1 MMVWWPLGRHR
12 REPAVAVASASPP
25 MINSARG
32 DGAWGDLPT
41 VQRTLRDP
49 LRAVAITNDFRNSLA
64 SHADPRF
71 LAPLAHR
78 VDLEVSGL
86 AEGLVVPGAP
96 HPHPAEPDLT
106 VPQRTRR
113 AVTTK
118 APSSGAE
125 SMSSG
130 PTSADRPQVQRRT
143 MSESPADLVTVP
155 LELPVADLETL
166 PVADLETPDVEPSS
180 NSEMPALASRTTSST
195 DALHLQTASARNWG
209 VSDAAAVDQGPGTVS
224 PEKPTRQLSAVPQ
237 SPPQPHSTRAD
248 LPVVARSA
256 DPAADSA
263 PLSVFAEAISTLTGP
278 DDVSTDSEAP
288 ASRTPVQRQAAEPY
302 VPGREPERP
311 VVASAIAEH
320 PRRHK
325 IQPPPPETPTLGVRL
340 EQAPLIMQRAP
351 MTDRVSVPTEPTVQR
366 VEFVTPRVAAAP
378 AAVRPA
384 RAPSPAASSRPRTTI
399 RTSAIPPSAA
409 ASPSPAAQ
417 RLSSQDVK
425 QVPNPAAEH
434 SLAVSRRE
442 TLIPEVAAEQA
453 PTTERAAEQAPTVEQ
468 AAAERAAEQ
477 EPTADVAVEQPHPLE
492 IVPETLVQRLTSQVQ
507 RPEPKPTVSTSATV
521 SEQPMAIRSE
531 TPTPRVQ
538 TIMEYVQPPQVVP
551 PARSTVSD
559 PPQTPTVSTELPV
572 GPAVT
577 PERWS
582 AISEVPTSGSTAPG
596 IRDSRP
602 AVSRLTAD
610 VPGYTRS
617 SPGAS
622 RTLAVGPAL
631 TYVAVATR
639 PPGPAPAVAMPLSSM
654 FGSTQSS
661 DTGSPAEDGFSS
673 VQLQQ
678 ADESAPPATEPG
690 ADMAASAASP
700 TPSQTPT
707 SGHPAPAAGAKPADL
722 DELARRL
729 YEPLSA
735 RLRAELWLDRERAGV
750 MSDG

>member
-1 MMVWWPLGRHR
+1 MVWWPLGRHR
-12 REPAVAVASASPP
+12 REPAAAAASASPP

-49 LRAVAITNDFRNSLA
+49 LRAVAITNDFRDSLA

-113 AVTTK
+113 AVTRK
-118 APSSGAE
+118 APSTGSGNIWTGAE

-143 MSESPADLVTVP
+143 MSESPADLATVP
-155 LELPVADLETL
+155 LELPM
-166 PVADLETPDVEPSS
+166 ADLETPDAEPSPD
-180 NSEMPALASRTTSST
+180 SEMAVLASRTTSFT
-195 DALHLQTASARNWG
+195 DAPPIEGASATSWG
-209 VSDAAAVDQGPGTVS
+209 VSDAVAVDQGPGTVS
-224 PEKPTRQLSAVPQ
+224 PEKPSRQLAAVPQ
-237 SPPQPHSTRAD
+237 SSPQPHSTRAD

-263 PLSVFAEAISTLTGP
+263 PLSGFAEAISTLTGP

-288 ASRTPVQRQAAEPY
+288 ASPTPVQRQATEPH
-302 VPGREPERP
+302 VPAQEPELP
-311 VVASAIAEH
+311 VVVSAIAEH
-320 PRRHK
+320 SRQHK
-325 IQPPPPETPTLGVRL
+325 IQPRPPETPTLGVRL
-340 EQAPLIMQRAP
+340 AQAPLIMQRAP
-351 MTDRVSVPTEPTVQR
+351 MTDRVSVPAEPTVQR
-366 VEFVTPRVAAAP
+366 VEFVTPRVTAAP
-378 AAVRPA
+378 AAVPPA
-384 RAPSPAASSRPRTTI
+384 HAPSPAASSRPRTTI

-442 TLIPEVAAEQA
+442 TRIAEAAAEQV
-453 PTTERAAEQAPTVEQ
+453 PTAEGAAEQD
-468 AAAERAAEQ
+468 
-477 EPTADVAVEQPHPLE
+477 PTADVAVEQPHPLE
-492 IVPETLVQRLTSQVQ
+492 ILPETLVQRLTSQVQ
-507 RPEPKPTVSTSATV
+507 RPEPEPTVSTSATV
-521 SEQPMAIRSE
+521 SEQPMGPAIRSG
-531 TPTPRVQ
+531 TPTPRAQ
-538 TIMEYVQPPQVVP
+538 TIMKYVQPPQVVP
-551 PARSTVSD
+551 PARSTVRN
-559 PPQTPTVSTELPV
+559 PPETASISAELPA

-582 AISEVPTSGSTAPG
+582 AIAEAPTSESTAPA

-602 AVSRLTAD
+602 TVSRLTAD
-610 VPGYTRS
+610 PPGYHTMS
-617 SPGAS
+617 SSGAS
-622 RTLAVGPAL
+622 RTVAVGPAL
-631 TYVAVATR
+631 PYVAAATR
-639 PPGPAPAVAMPLSSM
+639 PTGPAPAVAMPLSSM

-673 VQLQQ
+673 VQLQE

-690 ADMAASAASP
+690 ADMAASTASA
-700 TPSQTPT
+700 TPSSTPT
-707 SGHPAPAAGAKPADL
+707 SGLPAAAAGAKPADL